1 MPDLRSAPRSDW
13 AWAVREV
20 CRDAPNSAF
29 DYGDPSGESRL
40 REVLAGYLRRVRAV
54 DADAEDVLVCTGTAQ
69 AIAVLLQA
77 LGPRLVAYEDPGSIA
92 TVGPAA
98 ARAGSKVVPVPVDE
112 EGIDVAA
119 LDRSGAQVV
128 LVTPAH
134 QWPTGVVLSPSR
146 RHQLVAWARERD
158 GLVLEDDYDAEFRY
172 DREPVGTLQGLS
184 PDRVVALGTVS
195 KSLAPA
201 LRLGW
206 AVVPPWLAA
215 DAAAAKRTADR
226 GTPGLDQLALAL
238 LLESG
243 RYDRH
248 LRRMR
253 GEYSARRDALVA
265 ALARHAPE
273 VRVSGLAAGFHAVAH
288 LPAGTDVAHLVD
300 EARRRGVGVHPMST
314 YRADEASDPPQLV
327 LGFGNVGVRDI
338 ETGIETIADLLG
350 QRSRA

>member
-1 MPDLRSAPRSDW
+1 M
-13 AWAVREV
+13 
-20 CRDAPNSAF
+20 
-29 DYGDPSGESRL
+29 
-40 REVLAGYLRRVRAV
+40 
-54 DADAEDVLVCTGTAQ
+54 
-69 AIAVLLQA
+69 
-77 LGPRLVAYEDPGSIA
+77 
-92 TVGPAA
+92 
-98 ARAGSKVVPVPVDE
+98 
-112 EGIDVAA
+112 
-119 LDRSGAQVV
+119 
-128 LVTPAH
+128 
-134 QWPTGVVLSPSR
+134 LSPTR
-146 RHQLVAWARERD
+146 RHQLVAWAREHD

-172 DREPVGTLQGLS
+172 DREPVGTLQGLC
-184 PDRVVALGTVS
+184 PERVVALGTVS

-206 AVVPPWLAA
+206 AVVPRWLAA

-253 GEYSARRDALVA
+253 GEYSSRRDALVA
-265 ALARHAPE
+265 ALSKHAPD

-288 LPAGTDVAHLVD
+288 LPAGTDVPYLVD
-300 EARRRGVGVHPMST
+300 EARGRGVGVHAMST
-314 YRADEASDPPQLV
+314 YRADGAGDPPQLV

-338 ETGIETIADLLG
+338 EVGIETIADLLG